1 MPTPSGSEAAS
12 DAGSLWNSE
21 SESEWAGTDL
31 DVTSTS
37 GMSSASE
44 DEFDDG
50 AGVHGDRARL
60 PSFLR

>member
-1 MPTPSGSEAAS
+1 
-12 DAGSLWNSE
+12 
-21 SESEWAGTDL
+21 
-31 DVTSTS
+31 
-37 GMSSASE
+37 MSSASE